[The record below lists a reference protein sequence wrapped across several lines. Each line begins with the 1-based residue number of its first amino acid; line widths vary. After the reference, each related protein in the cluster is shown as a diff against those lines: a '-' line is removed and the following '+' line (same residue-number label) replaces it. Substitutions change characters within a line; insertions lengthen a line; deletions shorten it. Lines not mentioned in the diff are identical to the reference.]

1 MDKKQGAD
9 NFDYLVTNRDARRA
23 SNHRKL
29 IIILLII
36 ILLVLLLGG
45 AAYAIVS
52 LIQYNSF
59 RAVIEK
65 QGANIFSLSYG
76 PSFNEASSALSFGGP
91 RYLDN
96 VTFIDV
102 QKDIEQIANI
112 EGSYSKNTEQYIALT
127 FYFKNVS
134 KSTYRYKEVLR
145 FDDVTRDIDDT
156 VRVALIRN
164 DEITIYAKPRADGTP
179 EEVVPGQNF
188 TRNGLTPRSDIDS
201 EIDSIWYTEPF
212 FSDVYAF
219 YNTGLI
225 IEPGEVVKYTFLFW
239 IEGYDAETKDNV
251 LGGSVRMEMQFS
263 QWLDE

>member
-1 MDKKQGAD
+1 MRSGAD
-9 NFDYLVTNRDARRA
+9 PNNFDYLVTNRDAKRA

-65 QGANIFSLSYG
+65 QGANIFSLAYNSEFVD
-76 PSFNEASSALSFGGP
+76 PSSALSFGGP

-96 VTFIDV
+96 TTFIDIYELIDEISAV
-102 QKDIEQIANI
+102 
-112 EGSYSKNTEQYIALT
+112 EGTYSKNNEQFIALT

-134 KSTYRYKEVLR
+134 KNTYQYREMLMLDSMTQGIENTIR
-145 FDDVTRDIDDT
+145 I
-156 VRVALIRN
+156 ALIRN
-164 DEITIYAKPRADGTP
+164 DEITIYAKAKADDNP

-188 TRNGLTPRSDIDS
+188 TKNGLVPSLDIEYGLD
-201 EIDSIWYTEPF
+201 EVWYCEPF
-212 FSDVYAF
+212 FSNVYAF
-219 YNTGLI
+219 YNTGLYI
-225 IEPGEVVKYTFLFW
+225 APGEVVKYTFIFW
-239 IEGYDAETKDNV
+239 IEGYDNETKDEV

-263 QWLDE
+263 EWIV